1 MYLEKGRSNL
11 AQFVLNNMYKESTVE
26 NYGIYINE
34 KSSEVVLF
42 NIKNV
47 YIIKQQLFYLYPA
60 LDDPRIN
67 IGETHF
73 EIDDVEIDKNLLL
86 KALQWGQEKLDPSTI
101 RKQAG
106 VPLYSSM
113 IK

>member
-11 AQFVLNNMYKESTVE
+11 VQFVLNNTYKESTVE

-34 KSSEVVLF
+34 KSSEMVLF
-42 NIKNV
+42 NFKNV
-47 YIIKQQLFYLYPA
+47 YIIKQQLFYLYPE

-86 KALQWGQEKLDPSTI
+86 KALQWGQEKLNPSNV
-101 RKQAG
+101 RKQVG

-113 IK
+113 MK